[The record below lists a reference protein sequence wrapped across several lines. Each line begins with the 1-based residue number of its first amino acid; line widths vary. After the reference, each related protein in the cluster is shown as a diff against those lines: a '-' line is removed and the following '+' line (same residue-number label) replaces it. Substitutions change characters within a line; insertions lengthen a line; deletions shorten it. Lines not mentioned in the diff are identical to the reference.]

1 MINRFLFGTGNPEKT
16 ARIKALVR
24 DLPVTVV
31 TPAELGISLDVE
43 EDGTTPCENAVKK
56 ALSYLK
62 AGGLPTLSMDGGLY
76 IDSLPPHLQPG
87 IHVRAQAGA
96 HATDDDIFHYYRE
109 VLRRHGEQSTGRW
122 VVAAA
127 FAQPGG
133 RLTTREFID
142 ETLFTC
148 VPSPIRKPAAPL
160 SSLQIDLDLG
170 KYRSEISDDERATL
184 DARFDAELAEFLRIV
199 LMDSP
204 GHLA

>member
-1 MINRFLFGTGNPEKT
+1 MIDRFLFGTSNPEKI
-16 ARIKALVR
+16 ARIRALVR

-31 TPAELGISLDVE
+31 TPSELGISLDVE

-56 ALSYLK
+56 ASSYLK

-76 IDSLPPHLQPG
+76 IDSLPSHLQPG
-87 IHVRAQAGA
+87 IHVRAQAGP
-96 HATDDDIFHYYRE
+96 HASDDDIFCYYQE
-109 VLRRHGEQSTGRW
+109 VMRRHGGQSTGRW

-148 VPSPIRKPAAPL
+148 VPSPVRKPAAPL
-160 SSLQIDLDLG
+160 SSLQIDLDLK
-170 KYRSEISDDERATL
+170 KYRSEISDDERTGL
-184 DARFDAELAEFLRIV
+184 DARLDAELVAFLRSVIIA
-199 LMDSP
+199 
-204 GHLA
+204 GR